1 MEPSVPIEIIG
12 HAIVS
17 ADGMI
22 ADRNRRMPP
31 TLRNDADWHR
41 FQAALDR
48 AALVVL
54 GRVGHEAHRNPGRK
68 RLVVTSR
75 VAWLERDPADENTM
89 LWNPDGISFR
99 RVLTGLGIVEGTI
112 GVTGG
117 QRVFD
122 LFLPGFTSFDLVTV
136 AGVTIPDGVPC
147 FSTGL
152 PWEVLA
158 KAGMTAGE
166 VEELD
171 RGVTLTTWHR
181 G

>member
-1 MEPSVPIEIIG
+1 MEPSLPLEITG

-22 ADRNRRMPP
+22 ADRSRRMPAA
-31 TLRNDADWHR
+31 LRNDADWQR

-54 GRVGHEAHRNPGRK
+54 GRIGHESHPNPGRK

-75 VAWLERDPADENTM
+75 VAWLERDPADENAM

-99 RVLTGLGIVEGTI
+99 RVLTGLGIVDGTI
-112 GVTGG
+112 AITGG

-122 LFLPGFTSFDLVTV
+122 LFLPGFTGFDLVTV

-147 FSTGL
+147 FSTGM

-158 KAGMTAGE
+158 AAGMTADE
-166 VEELD
+166 TEELD
-171 RGVTLTTWHR
+171 KGVTLATWVR
-181 G
+181 A